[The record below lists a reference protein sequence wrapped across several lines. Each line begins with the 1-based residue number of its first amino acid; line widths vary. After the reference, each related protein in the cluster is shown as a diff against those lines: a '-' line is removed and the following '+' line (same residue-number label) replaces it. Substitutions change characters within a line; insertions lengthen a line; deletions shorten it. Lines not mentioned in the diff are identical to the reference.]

1 MVWTLLN
8 LGLAGG
14 DIQKLQNNLLA
25 QRNKRCID
33 MAKFERGTSMD
44 EREVLFKEYNNLWN
58 EKLLHKQSIR
68 KFHNY
73 LTYISAIGSLA
84 LTFNG
89 ISASQVFNGIDPVV
103 LRNAVNLFLIA
114 FTPVVL
120 LTLTF
125 PLNDIFHIYVMGHQI
140 ADLEKRIN
148 DKSGGQTLLSWE
160 HKICPVVYG
169 GKKVQVG
176 HEDIKLRNIISMGDL
191 FLLVPFLTA
200 LCIVSTI
207 LSCLYV
213 SDKLINTFG
222 CGVGCL
228 AIIGYLV
235 LIFYMVVV
243 LVVSGSKLLAYTK
256 ADGPIAKVVSNR
268 DDFEG
273 KTVD

>member
-1 MVWTLLN
+1 
-8 LGLAGG
+8 
-14 DIQKLQNNLLA
+14 
-25 QRNKRCID
+25 
-33 MAKFERGTSMD
+33 MD

-89 ISASQVFNGIDPVV
+89 ISASQVFNGVDPAI

-140 ADLEKRIN
+140 AELEKRIN
-148 DKSGGQTLLSWE
+148 DKSDNQALLSWE
-160 HKICPVVYG
+160 NKICPVVYG
-169 GKKVQVG
+169 GKKLRIGQ
-176 HEDIKLRNIISMGDL
+176 EDIKLYNIISIGDI
-191 FLLVPFLTA
+191 FLLVPFIAA

-207 LSCLYV
+207 LSCLYM
-213 SDKLINTFG
+213 SDKLSASYES
-222 CGVGCL
+222 GVGNL
-228 AIIGYLV
+228 AIIGYII
-235 LIFYMVVV
+235 LILYMMAV
-243 LVVSGSKLLAYTK
+243 LVTSGWKLLAYTK
-256 ADGPIAKVVSNR
+256 ASGPIQKIVSSKAEFIE
-268 DDFEG
+268 D
-273 KTVD
+273 